1 MVKLGVGI
9 LIMALVLGVAAVG
22 ALRGEPVDASGLV
35 SAPEVAAPLAAQIP
49 QEPAPPVGP
58 QQVAPEDSDGKPF
71 MALASTR
78 LRRWALQAGSG

>member
-49 QEPAPPVGP
+49 Q
-58 QQVAPEDSDGKPF
+58 
-71 MALASTR
+71 
-78 LRRWALQAGSG
+78 